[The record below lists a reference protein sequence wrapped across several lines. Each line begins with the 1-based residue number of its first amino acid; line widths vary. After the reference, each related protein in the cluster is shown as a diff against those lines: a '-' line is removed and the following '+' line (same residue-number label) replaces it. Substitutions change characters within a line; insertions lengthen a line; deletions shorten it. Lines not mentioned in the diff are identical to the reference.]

1 MRDLSRKM
9 AYSAFSALMIFAFAS
24 ATFAFGGMGG
34 ATAPQAED
42 PMDKLD
48 PTAPV
53 AVVNEVPITKADFDR
68 ELSAYL
74 VNLQAST
81 GGQHAGSI
89 VPNDQIKSDVMK
101 TLVEK
106 ELIYQ
111 EGVKTPPADL
121 DARVDENYQAVMA
134 RMPSED
140 DFKKALA
147 KDNLTEESLRE
158 LLKRSVILNNYIE
171 NVLGK
176 DVEVSEEE
184 VKKFYDDNP
193 QYFNVPETVHAS
205 HILITPEGDSEEA
218 KEAAKKKIEGL
229 REDIAKGADFAE
241 VAKENSSC
249 PSAPNGGDL
258 GTFERGKMVPEFE
271 EAAFSLKPGELSN
284 VVETKFG
291 YHIIKAQEVTE
302 AGVMPIEDVHD
313 KIAAFSRRNVVNEK
327 LGEKI
332 EELRAAGSVEIVTP
346 HLKKQ

>member
-1 MRDLSRKM
+1 MRDFYRKM
-9 AYSAFSALMIFAFAS
+9 TYGAFSALMLFAFTS

-34 ATAPQAED
+34 ATAPKADD
-42 PMDKLD
+42 PMDKLE

-53 AVVNEVPITKADFDR
+53 AVVNDVAITKADFDR

-81 GGQHAGSI
+81 GGQHAGNI
-89 VPNDQIKSDVMK
+89 APNDQIKSDVIK
-101 TLVEK
+101 TLIEK

-111 EGVKTPPADL
+111 EGVKNPPADL
-121 DARVDENYQAVMA
+121 DAKVEENYNAVLA

-140 DFKKALA
+140 DFKKALE
-147 KDNLTEESLRE
+147 KDNLTEESLHE

-176 DVEVSEEE
+176 DVEISEEE
-184 VKKFYDDNP
+184 VKTFYDDNP
-193 QYFNVPETVHAS
+193 QYFDVPEKVHAS
-205 HILITPEGDSEEA
+205 HILIAPEGEGDEA
-218 KEAAKKKIEGL
+218 KAAAKKKAEGL
-229 REDIAKGADFAE
+229 REQIVGGADFAE
-241 VAKENSSC
+241 TAKENSTC

-271 EAAFSLKPGELSN
+271 EAAFALKPGEVSD

-302 AGVMPIEDVHD
+302 AGKMPMEDVHD
-313 KIAAFSRRNVVNEK
+313 KIAAFLRRNAINEK
-327 LGEKI
+327 LGVKI

-346 HLKKQ
+346 HLKK